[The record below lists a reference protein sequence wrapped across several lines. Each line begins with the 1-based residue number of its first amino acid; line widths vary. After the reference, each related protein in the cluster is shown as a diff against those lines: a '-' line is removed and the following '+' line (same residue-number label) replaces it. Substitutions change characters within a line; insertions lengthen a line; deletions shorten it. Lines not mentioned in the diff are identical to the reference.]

1 MCSRQEIF
9 ARNIFNQTIRLRYED
24 MFYCNE
30 IDNTCIYCERDVIN
44 MISELERFVLLYIRK
59 AKIVCSKIQ
68 ISINF
73 TCRYMEVRKIQ
84 FLLMSGRFKIIGR
97 PLKFALMNA
106 FYSRYV
112 QNDSCKWEEKG

>member
-44 MISELERFVLLYIRK
+44 MISELQRFVLLYIRK

-68 ISINF
+68 KPINF

-84 FLLMSGRFKIIGR
+84 FLLKSGRFKIGR

-112 QNDSCKWEEKG
+112 QNDLCKWEENG